1 MPIPHTYRVI
11 GKIGAGNSGEI
22 YKAYQINLGKYVV
35 LKKIKTEIKDFLN
48 NRAEVDVLK
57 NLRHSCLPQVLDFFE
72 ADGDVYTVMD
82 FIPGNSFKDY
92 LDSGTVFEEKSVII
106 WAKQIAATLGYLHS
120 QKPPI
125 IHSDLKPGNIMLT
138 PEGNICLIDFNISA
152 TLDGDTA
159 WVTGYTNGYAAPEQ
173 IEALHYNQN
182 ELDHSLWKTIDARA
196 DIYSLGATLYH
207 IMTGRKP
214 KPDENGNV
222 SDIRLTGIKIN
233 DIFAHIIMKC
243 LEPDPNR
250 RYQSAEELL
259 NDLKNIQTKDKRYK
273 DLCAKQHMAYVL
285 VAGLMIG
292 SAALTISGYFKRD
305 VGKQKN
311 YESYVRQEAQ
321 CISSGDY
328 QNFET
333 YYEKATDLIP
343 DRLDAYYQKAL
354 ALNKQQQYGDSID
367 FINKVILSNDAILKS
382 GSSLNDIYYLLGNS
396 YERME
401 NYENAAECYKKA
413 IDIKPDNSAYYRDYA
428 IAMAYTGNMEE
439 AEKALETAR
448 ENGLDSIDIDYV
460 EGEISYNNGDYS
472 GAKDIFADC
481 IQKTDDDYLRMRAY
495 IMECKC
501 IDGQD
506 DGVSGL
512 DEKIQILE
520 KARKELPKEY
530 NIGILEQLAQTYSD
544 LGNDTSDMSYY
555 QEAAKVFEQI
565 QSQGMGTYDTDYN
578 LSVLYQNMQQYDQ
591 EETVL
596 NQMLEKYGD
605 NYKTYKALAYL
616 EVAKQSQADNEG
628 RDYTKF
634 QEYYLKAKELY
645 QSQPDN
651 NANDMEMDN
660 LQDLYEQA
668 VANGWLSAS

>member
-1 MPIPHTYRVI
+1 MPIPDTYWVI

-35 LKKIKTEIKDFLN
+35 LKKIKTELKDFLN

-106 WAKQIAATLGYLHS
+106 WAKQIAATLSYLHN
-120 QKPPI
+120 QKPAI
-125 IHSDLKPGNIMLT
+125 IHGDLKPGNVMLT
-138 PEGNICLIDFNISA
+138 PEGNICLIDFNISS

-173 IEALHYNQN
+173 IEALHYNEN
-182 ELDHSLWKTIDARA
+182 ELDRSLWKTIDERA

-207 IMTGRKP
+207 IMTGKKP
-214 KPDENGNV
+214 KADENGNV

-243 LEPDPNR
+243 LEVSPQK
-250 RYQSAEELL
+250 RYQSAEALL
-259 NDLKNIQTKDKRYK
+259 NDLKNIQVKDRRYRE
-273 DLCAKQHMAYVL
+273 LCVKQRIIYILTVALVL
-285 VAGLMIG
+285 G
-292 SAALTISGYFKRD
+292 SSALTVSGYFRRD

-311 YESYVRQEAQ
+311 YEAYVRQEAQ

-333 YYEKATDLIP
+333 YYEKATGLIP

-354 ALNKQQQYGDSID
+354 ALNKQQQYGDDIE
-367 FINKVILSNDAILKS
+367 FINNVILSNESILKS
-382 GSSLNDIYYLLGNS
+382 GVSLNDIYYILGNS
-396 YERME
+396 YEKME
-401 NYENAAECYKKA
+401 NYENAVECYKKA
-413 IDIKPDNSAYYRDYA
+413 IDIKPDNSDYYRDYA
-428 IAMAYTGNMEE
+428 IAMAYTGNTEE
-439 AEKALETAR
+439 AEKALQTAR
-448 ENGLDSIDIDYV
+448 ENGLDSTDIDYV
-460 EGEISYNNGDYS
+460 EGEIAYNNSNYQE
-472 GAKDIFADC
+472 AKEIFENC
-481 IQKTDDDYLRMRAY
+481 IGKTDDDYLKMRAY
-495 IMECKC
+495 IMESKC
-501 IDGQD
+501 IDGLSE
-506 DGVSGL
+506 GVTGA

-530 NIGILEQLAQTYSD
+530 NIGVLEQLAQTYSD
-544 LGNDTSDMSYY
+544 LGNDTSDISYY
-555 QEAAKVFEQI
+555 QQAANVFEQI
-565 QSQGMGTYDTDYN
+565 QKQGMGTYDTDYN
-578 LSVLYQNMQQYDQ
+578 LAVLYQNMQQYDNEQ
-591 EETVL
+591 TVL
-596 NQMLEKYGD
+596 DRMLEKYGE

-616 EVAKQSQADNEG
+616 EVVKQDQKDISE
-628 RDYTKF
+628 RTYTEF
-634 QEYYLKAKELY
+634 QKYYLKAKELY
-645 QSQPDN
+645 ESQLDN
-651 NANDMEMDN
+651 NVNDMEMTN

>member
-1 MPIPHTYRVI
+1 
-11 GKIGAGNSGEI
+11 
-22 YKAYQINLGKYVV
+22 
-35 LKKIKTEIKDFLN
+35 
-48 NRAEVDVLK
+48 
-57 NLRHSCLPQVLDFFE
+57 
-72 ADGDVYTVMD
+72 
-82 FIPGNSFKDY
+82 
-92 LDSGTVFEEKSVII
+92 
-106 WAKQIAATLGYLHS
+106 
-120 QKPPI
+120 
-125 IHSDLKPGNIMLT
+125 
-138 PEGNICLIDFNISA
+138 
-152 TLDGDTA
+152 
-159 WVTGYTNGYAAPEQ
+159 
-173 IEALHYNQN
+173 
-182 ELDHSLWKTIDARA
+182 
-196 DIYSLGATLYH
+196 
-207 IMTGRKP
+207 
-214 KPDENGNV
+214 
-222 SDIRLTGIKIN
+222 
-233 DIFAHIIMKC
+233 MKC

-472 GAKDIFADC
+472 GAKD
-481 IQKTDDDYLRMRAY
+481 
-495 IMECKC
+495 
-501 IDGQD
+501 
-506 DGVSGL
+506 
-512 DEKIQILE
+512 
-520 KARKELPKEY
+520 
-530 NIGILEQLAQTYSD
+530 
-544 LGNDTSDMSYY
+544 
-555 QEAAKVFEQI
+555 
-565 QSQGMGTYDTDYN
+565 
-578 LSVLYQNMQQYDQ
+578 LSLIHI
-591 EETVL
+591 
-596 NQMLEKYGD
+596 
-605 NYKTYKALAYL
+605 
-616 EVAKQSQADNEG
+616 
-628 RDYTKF
+628 
-634 QEYYLKAKELY
+634 
-645 QSQPDN
+645 
-651 NANDMEMDN
+651 
-660 LQDLYEQA
+660 
-668 VANGWLSAS
+668 